1 MAVSQKPKLIRIT
14 LDIKERA
21 RPLLQKMWRTVE
33 RHGNKSFINY
43 SLTAS
48 LKVPKSSL
56 DSFGLFMLLRRASSR
71 LFFFFFMF
79 VLIQIFGETFLISLY
94 MLCFRYLEL
103 HPFEMISFRVVYV
116 TACTPFPVFFGYCI
130 ILGICFLMV

>member
-21 RPLLQKMWRTVE
+21 RPLLQKMLQTVE
-33 RHGNKSFINY
+33 RHGNKSFRNY

-48 LKVPKSSL
+48 LEVFKSL

-71 LFFFFFMF
+71 LFFL
-79 VLIQIFGETFLISLY
+79 LIYVCAYSDFWRNISYAVRFGI
-94 MLCFRYLEL
+94 
-103 HPFEMISFRVVYV
+103 
-116 TACTPFPVFFGYCI
+116 
-130 ILGICFLMV
+130 

>member
-48 LKVPKSSL
+48 LKVPKSSWIVL
-56 DSFGLFMLLRRASSR
+56 AYLCFYVGPAVVFFPVNSCLCLFRFLEKHF
-71 LFFFFFMF
+71 LFRY
-79 VLIQIFGETFLISLY
+79 TY
-94 MLCFRYLEL
+94 CAFRYLEL

-116 TACTPFPVFFGYCI
+116 IACTPFPVFVGYCI